1 MAAQISMQ
9 VTCSTEPALNSQQAC
24 KLSPA
29 LATQPSS
36 LHLSLHQSNRKR
48 DTSFVLRCALA
59 IDLGAVELFIWAA
72 VKRGGTCSY
81 GTAV

>member
-29 LATQPSS
+29 LATQP
-36 LHLSLHQSNRKR
+36 LSLHQSNRKR